1 MKTFS
6 DEGFPLREEFKSPIF
21 MPIVLADPYNHWVNT
36 DNLTRHSITD
46 IGICETVNG
55 YSMKATYKVIKSSNY
70 AKFLL

>member
-55 YSMKATYKVIKSSNY
+55 HSMKATYKVMIFDK
-70 AKFLL
+70 